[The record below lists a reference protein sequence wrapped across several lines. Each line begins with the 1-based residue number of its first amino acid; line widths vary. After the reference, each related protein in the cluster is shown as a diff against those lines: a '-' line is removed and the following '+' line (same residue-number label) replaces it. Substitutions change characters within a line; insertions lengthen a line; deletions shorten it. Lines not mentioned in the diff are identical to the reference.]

1 MLNRVRIKIKKVSFH
16 VNFDFAQSDE
26 LENNAELSQV
36 FKIMFSSNNFINAF
50 HIVDTSQ
57 FFKLIKKNE
66 KILTNVIKKAVNKTF
81 KNARK
86 KTKIEKKTVT
96 YETVIIKSTRWIN
109 EIYKSDMTMWYS
121 KQT

>member
-1 MLNRVRIKIKKVSFH
+1 VLNRVRIKIKKVSFH

-81 KNARK
+81 KNARR

-96 YETVIIKSTRWIN
+96 YETVMIKSTR
-109 EIYKSDMTMWYS
+109 
-121 KQT
+121 